1 MLVYILQYFQNTV
14 RKEPQHKCFKGD
26 CDGKKIAV
34 LTRDRQGEAF
44 RMALGMIL
52 MDDIIDVYILDR
64 KIEDNEDN
72 DLNIQTM
79 NDMDMNVYTNCQDNN
94 NLAYLTTDEIAQ
106 KLLDYDLVLPY

>member
-1 MLVYILQYFQNTV
+1 MRVA
-14 RKEPQHKCFKGD
+14 
-26 CDGKKIAV
+26 KKIAV
-34 LTRDRQGEAF
+34 LTRDRQDEAL

-64 KIEDNEDN
+64 EVEGKENN

-79 NDMDMNVYTNCQDNN
+79 KDMDMNLYTNCRDNN